1 MKQIMTPWKKKKLLK
16 RLEGS
21 FWKAPDKEYF
31 PGDMEHIRTF
41 FDACRSDE
49 PDKFYVDETTWKDLN
64 MDEVYKQVNA
74 CQCTAGEQYL
84 YYMLRT
90 PLKEDVYKEQQSL
103 IRLMETHSETR
114 LGLQLLLRRISRSR
128 DVDLTAVFHPKDSS
142 PLWLFIYGL
151 LCLLLIVSILVFIS
165 FGTAY
170 FYLPLIMIVVNTWV
184 HTVRRGMCEH
194 EISRVNYCVSLIHA
208 LNRIKKQQL
217 SGLDPYLADA
227 FGHLAPMK
235 PIARSGPVISM
246 INADMVQAAVT
257 VNFMLDLIAFEIL
270 KRRLAKYH
278 DHFLAVHRAI
288 GRLDASAAIASFR
301 AGLAIWC
308 EPEIDYSA
316 DHPYLRMA
324 GMVHPLL
331 KDPVPNDLMPEKSML
346 ITGSNASGKST
357 CLRTATVCALMAQ
370 TLCTCTCKS
379 YTASP
384 FRIYTS
390 LALSDDLL
398 AGESYY
404 ITEIRSLKRILDA
417 RKEAGFI
424 LCAIDEVLRGTNT
437 IERISASAEI
447 LKALN
452 HPRILCLIATHDA
465 ELCAISGAD
474 YQLAHFEET
483 ITDQKIHF
491 DYKLKPGPAE
501 TRNAI
506 LLLKHMGFEDDLVSA
521 AYSRA
526 ENYTRTGKWTSG
538 TSVQENNVN

>member
-1 MKQIMTPWKKKKLLK
+1 MLPWKKKKLIAQ
-16 RLEGS
+16 LENS
-21 FWKAPDKEYF
+21 FGKPPAKDYDA
-31 PGDMEHIRTF
+31 GDMDWIRTWY
-41 FDACRSDE
+41 DACRADHRD
-49 PDKFYVDETTWKDLN
+49 PFYVDETTWKDLD
-64 MDEVYKQVNA
+64 MDDVYQRINS

-84 YYMLRT
+84 YYMLRRPMDRET
-90 PLKEDVYKEQQSL
+90 FGTQQGL
-103 IRLMETHSETR
+103 IRLMENNPPLR
-114 LGLQLLLRRISRSR
+114 LKIRLILSRISNKRSLDLTSVFRPKDTSSFWLILYSLMAFLLVASIFMVVFFGISWVLVLTVLLAVNSFFHEYRRIR
-128 DVDLTAVFHPKDSS
+128 
-142 PLWLFIYGL
+142 
-151 LCLLLIVSILVFIS
+151 
-165 FGTAY
+165 
-170 FYLPLIMIVVNTWV
+170 
-184 HTVRRGMCEH
+184 CEH
-194 EISRVNYCVSLIHA
+194 EIDRTNYCVSL
-208 LNRIKKQQL
+208 
-217 SGLDPYLADA
+217 A
-227 FGHLAPMK
+227 FGLQRIRKLKQPELDRHLGDAYRHLDQMK
-235 PIARSGPVISM
+235 PILRTGPVMSRM
-246 INADMVQAAVT
+246 NSDLFQALFT
-257 VNFMLDLIAFEIL
+257 TCFLTDLIAFEIL
-270 KRRLAKYH
+270 KKRLAKYH
-278 DHFLAVHRAI
+278 DHFLAVHEAV
-288 GRLDASAAIASFR
+288 GRMDASVAVASCR
-301 AGLAIWC
+301 AEWPVWC
-308 EPEIDYSA
+308 EPEIDYGA
-316 DHPYLRMA
+316 DHPYMQVS
-324 GMVHPLL
+324 GMVHPMLRN
-331 KDPVPNDLMPEKSML
+331 PVPNDLSLEKSML

-452 HPRILCLIATHDA
+452 HPRILFLIATHDA